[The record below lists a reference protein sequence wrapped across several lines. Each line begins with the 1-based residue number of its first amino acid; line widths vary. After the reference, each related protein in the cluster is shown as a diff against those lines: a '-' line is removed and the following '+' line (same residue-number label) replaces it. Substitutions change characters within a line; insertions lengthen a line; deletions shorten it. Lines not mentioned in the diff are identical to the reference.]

1 LAFAQEEGPAGGPSC
16 YDYPPMA
23 QEKTKGGSF
32 DWDAPEIASLVRT
45 ALDEDV
51 CTGDVT
57 TTATVAESARARAR
71 LLVRQELILAGLPL
85 FERVFRR
92 LDPQMAFTAH
102 CAEGSRIPA
111 GANVAELEGSARA
124 ILTGERTAL
133 NFLAHLSGIATLAA
147 RYAEKLAGTATKLRD
162 TRKTTPLLRR
172 LEKYAVRAGGGTNHR
187 LGLWDAVLIKENH
200 IAAAGG
206 IAHAMRRVR
215 EAAAAR
221 GLAVE
226 IEVRNEEEL
235 RQALAAGPDE
245 VLLDNLSPAEAAR
258 LVAIVRRERPACR
271 VELSGG
277 MTLENLS
284 DYARAGAD
292 FISVGALTH
301 SAPAADFSLLVEWA
315 RVE

>member
-1 LAFAQEEGPAGGPSC
+1 
-16 YDYPPMA
+16 MA
-23 QEKTKGGSF
+23 QDTTQASSF
-32 DWDAPEIASLVRT
+32 DWDAPEISSLVRA

-51 CTGDVT
+51 GTGDVT
-57 TTATVAESARARAR
+57 TTATVAESARAKAR
-71 LLVRQELILAGLPL
+71 LVAKQEMILAGLPL
-85 FERVFRR
+85 FERVFRQ
-92 LDPQMAFTAH
+92 LDPAIGCTVHFS
-102 CAEGSRIPA
+102 EGSRVPLA
-111 GANVAELEGSARA
+111 ATVAELEGRARA

-133 NFLAHLSGIATLAA
+133 NFLAHLSGVATLAA
-147 RYAEKLAGTATKLRD
+147 RYAEKLAGTATQLRD
-162 TRKTTPLLRR
+162 TRKTTPLFRR

-187 LGLWDAVLIKENH
+187 FGLSDGVLIKENH

-206 IAHAMRRVR
+206 IARAMRLAR
-215 EAAAAR
+215 EAAALR

-258 LVAIVRRERPACR
+258 LVAFVRRERSGCR

-277 MTLENLS
+277 VTLQNMAA
-284 DYARAGAD
+284 YAQAGAD

>member
-1 LAFAQEEGPAGGPSC
+1 VNASGQRTYLAPLQAQEDSARGAGDC
-16 YDYPPMA
+16 YDYPSMA
-23 QEKTKGGSF
+23 QVTTKDSRF
-32 DWDAPEIASLVRT
+32 DWDAPGIASLVRT

-51 CTGDVT
+51 GTGDAT
-57 TTATVAESARARAR
+57 TTATVDEFARARAR
-71 LLVRQELILAGLPL
+71 LVAKQELILAGLPL
-85 FERVFRR
+85 FERVFRQ
-92 LDPQMAFTAH
+92 LDPAITCTAH
-102 CAEGSRIPA
+102 FAEGARVPT
-111 GANVAELEGSARA
+111 GATVAELEGSARA

-133 NFLAHLSGIATLAA
+133 NFLAHLSGVATLAA
-147 RYAEKLAGTATKLRD
+147 RYAEKLAGSATQLRD

-187 LGLWDAVLIKENH
+187 FGLWDAVLIKENH

-206 IAHAMRRVR
+206 IAQAMRRVR
-215 EAAAAR
+215 EAAATR

-245 VLLDNLSPAEAAR
+245 IL

-284 DYARAGAD
+284 DYARAKAD

-301 SAPAADFSLLVEWA
+301 SARAADFSLLVEWA